1 MLDYFSEWTS
11 IFRCFFKNI
20 IRVTFLKSK
29 IKAAFSFSCFSMSNQ
44 FIFTDWQ
51 LNWYNLKDTVQIAVM
66 MLLHK
71 LSSEPSSNQSWKTML
86 ETPATWSWHPKLVNS
101 HRHSCEIVQLWNRD
115 KQFISS
121 KLKKQILLFIKL
133 NKPCCPSFFFLFF
146 FAVGTFWRM
155 QLSDKSSCLRL
166 IGFHK
171 APIQSMDVP
180 C

>member
-1 MLDYFSEWTS
+1 MNFNISL
-11 IFRCFFKNI
+11 FFLNI

-51 LNWYNLKDTVQIAVM
+51 LNWYNLQDTVQIAVM